1 MHNKAHHSMTYP
13 EESHEN
19 HHPASDR
26 PGLGVGTSD
35 SCLRCRRNQKPDFS
49 ILSEDFL
56 VELKSY
62 HYKKDA
68 LEALKKLFNDELT
81 ALAKVKRVAT
91 GRKNRQSVGR
101 LIVILLQM

>member
-1 MHNKAHHSMTYP
+1 MIDRAWVS
-13 EESHEN
+13 ESVIHVFD
-19 HHPASDR
+19 AA
-26 PGLGVGTSD
+26 GIK
-35 SCLRCRRNQKPDFS
+35 KPDVS

-62 HYKKDA
+62 HYKKEA